1 MKRIRR
7 THTAAF
13 KGKVAFE
20 SLKEDRTIAELAS
33 EFKVHPNQITQW
45 KSQLLERA
53 CDVFASASERSSDAE
68 AVPLKDLH
76 AKIGQQ
82 ALEIDFLAG
91 ALGRL
96 PGSSAKR

>member
-33 EFKVHPNQITQW
+33 EFKVHPNQITKW
-45 KSQLLERA
+45 KKHLQDHIADLGLPLLYRT
-53 CDVFASASERSSDAE
+53 RS
-68 AVPLKDLH
+68 
-76 AKIGQQ
+76 
-82 ALEIDFLAG
+82 
-91 ALGRL
+91 
-96 PGSSAKR
+96 